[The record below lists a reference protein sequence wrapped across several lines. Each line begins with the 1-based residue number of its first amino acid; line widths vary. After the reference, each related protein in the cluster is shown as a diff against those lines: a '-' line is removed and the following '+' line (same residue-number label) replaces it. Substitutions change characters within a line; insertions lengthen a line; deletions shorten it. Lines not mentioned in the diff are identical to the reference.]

1 MPRTLTLKKGEI
13 IPLTFDYVFTA
24 IFNNKDNINILEN
37 FLSCYFDIPIGNIR
51 GNVTLLPRQL
61 ELESSFSRNK
71 QVDLILDLNGE
82 KINIELSNKIG
93 QGIINRNV
101 VYACN
106 IHGRQLEYGDNNY
119 THIKKTIQINL
130 NNVHTN
136 KELKEVYYLMT
147 RDGKQ
152 LTEKFE
158 IDIIDME
165 IGRRNCYTKDETK
178 LDRWCLVFT
187 AKTKEEFGKALEGLM
202 EEEAKEKLVEEV
214 DKYSSSNQVV
224 ALYSKYTREELEHNT
239 LLIEAREE
247 GIEQGM
253 KEGEKRGIERG
264 IKEGKEQGIKQASI
278 EIAKKLLHIPN
289 NTVEQIADITG
300 LSIETIK
307 NL

>member
-1 MPRTLTLKKGEI
+1 MRIETLKKGEI

-247 GIEQGM
+247 GIEHGM
-253 KEGEKRGIERG
+253 KEGEHKRNV
-264 IKEGKEQGIKQASI
+264 
-278 EIAKKLLHIPN
+278 EIAKSLKNMGTLNEEEISK
-289 NTVEQIADITG
+289 VTG
-300 LSIETIK
+300 LTIEFICT
-307 NL
+307 L

>member
-1 MPRTLTLKKGEI
+1 LRIETLKKGEI

>member
-1 MPRTLTLKKGEI
+1 MLREKLLKKGEI

-24 IFNNKDNINILEN
+24 IFNNKENINILEN
-37 FLSCYFDIPIGNIR
+37 FLACYFDVSIDMIR

-61 ELESSFSRNK
+61 ELESKMARNK
-71 QVDLILDLNGE
+71 QVDLILDLKGE
-82 KINIELSNKIG
+82 KINIELSNKIS

-119 THIKKTIQINL
+119 TKIKKTIQINL
-130 NNVHTN
+130 NNVNTN
-136 KELKEVYYLMT
+136 KKLKEVYYLMT
-147 RDGKQ
+147 KDGKQ

-158 IDIIDME
+158 IDVIDMV

-187 AKTKEEFGKALEGLM
+187 STTREEFERALEGLM

-224 ALYSKYTREELEHNT
+224 ALYSKYTKEELERNT
-239 LLIEAREE
+239 LLIEATEEATREGLE
-247 GIEQGM
+247 AGM
-253 KEGEKRGIERG
+253 RRGLKEGR
-264 IKEGKEQGIKQASI
+264 KEGRKESSI
-278 EIAKKLLHIPN
+278 EIAKALKKLDSISI
-289 NTVEQIADITG
+289 EDISKVTN
-300 LSIETIK
+300 LSIDTIK

>member
-1 MPRTLTLKKGEI
+1 LRIETLKKGEI

-247 GIEQGM
+247 GIEHGM
-253 KEGEKRGIERG
+253 KEGEHKRNV
-264 IKEGKEQGIKQASI
+264 
-278 EIAKKLLHIPN
+278 EIAKSLKNMGTLNEEEISK
-289 NTVEQIADITG
+289 VTG
-300 LSIETIK
+300 LTIEFICT
-307 NL
+307 L

>member
-247 GIEQGM
+247 GIEQGV
-253 KEGEKRGIERG
+253 KET
-264 IKEGKEQGIKQASI
+264 SI
-278 EIAKKLLHIPN
+278 AIAKKLL
-289 NTVEQIADITG
+289 
-300 LSIETIK
+300 LIEKIQ
-307 NL
+307 